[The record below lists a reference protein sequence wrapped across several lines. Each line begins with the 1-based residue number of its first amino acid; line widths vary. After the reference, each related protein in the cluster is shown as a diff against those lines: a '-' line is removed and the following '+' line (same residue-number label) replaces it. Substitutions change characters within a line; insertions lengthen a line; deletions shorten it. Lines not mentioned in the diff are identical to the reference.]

1 MLLKILHMV
10 HALHALQRVW
20 SSRNVVGAKSNSCFS
35 MHKSVPLLSSRRFL
49 SCLKF
54 TDESSI
60 PEYEDPVL
68 CFDLVGSPTLSNID
82 YCAYGVPL
90 ISSHIVNSHSCSN
103 SNPPQRFCWF
113 VKMWLRFMAQS
124 ILNVRSF
131 VVWVWVKRGTVTW
144 TCVSWLSPKIAQF
157 HHSFVCFSFCP
168 PDHAVVVDTVDV
180 PTQEPLAWRRY
191 QLIMAR
197 LVLVF
202 PRVKLLL
209 KP

>member
-1 MLLKILHMV
+1 MSRRAAETHTRAQPHRAKFFKASYMSQMLLKILHMV

-103 SNPPQRFCWF
+103 SNPPQRFC
-113 VKMWLRFMAQS
+113 
-124 ILNVRSF
+124 
-131 VVWVWVKRGTVTW
+131 
-144 TCVSWLSPKIAQF
+144 
-157 HHSFVCFSFCP
+157 
-168 PDHAVVVDTVDV
+168 
-180 PTQEPLAWRRY
+180 
-191 QLIMAR
+191 
-197 LVLVF
+197 
-202 PRVKLLL
+202 
-209 KP
+209 